1 MNLLCPNCQKM
12 LTVPEQYA
20 GQLMKCPLCQG
31 TFTVPTL
38 PAAPPP
44 PPPPP
49 PPPSQPDIYR
59 FQDPNPPAPPPSMTP
74 GYSTPVIQPSAPAV
88 PPPPPPPPPPP
99 LPPGEYTRKA
109 TIWFSPKVLQ
119 YVPAVAM
126 VLLFILQMFPW
137 VGVYFGGYSVV
148 TQNAWGAMVGSQP
161 PEENDLKSLFRWT
174 SEQELNKE
182 KESKEGKEVR
192 LPTAA
197 VVAFPPSFSPLA
209 LFYLLLYF
217 PTAALTVACTVL
229 PLLPLKL
236 PPAVQPLLKW
246 KWALALLLNLLL
258 FAILILQLALGFGL
272 ESAVKTA
279 QLARQNALIKER
291 DNKDQTVPK
300 MQLDA
305 TLNDAVDHVQLTRT
319 VYVVVLLHLL
329 TIVCTLL
336 MFWLNQREAFNKPL
350 PEMTLRW

>member
-49 PPPSQPDIYR
+49 SAPDIYR
-59 FQDPNPPAPPPSMTP
+59 LQDPSPAPPPSMPPSYTSP
-74 GYSTPVIQPSAPAV
+74 LIQPSAPAV

-109 TIWFSPKVLQ
+109 TIGFSPKVLQ
-119 YVPAVAM
+119 FVPAVAM
-126 VLLFILQMFPW
+126 ALIFILQLAPW
-137 VGVYFGGYSVV
+137 VGVYFGGYAAVS
-148 TQNAWGAMVGSQP
+148 QNAWGAMIGTTP
-161 PEENDLKSLFRWT
+161 TEENDLKILFRWT
-174 SEQELNKE
+174 TEGDLKKDLANM
-182 KESKEGKEVR
+182 KEGKETKLRDV
-192 LPTAA
+192 A
-197 VVAFPPSFSPLA
+197 VLAYAPSFSFLA
-209 LFYLLLYF
+209 LCYLLLYF
-217 PTAALTVACTVL
+217 PTAALTVACVVL
-229 PLLPLKL
+229 PLLPVKL

-258 FAILILQLALGFGL
+258 FSILLLQLALGFGI
-272 ESAVKTA
+272 ESAVKNA
-279 QLARQNALIKER
+279 QSERIKTLVELKS
-291 DNKDQTVPK
+291 DPLPK
-300 MQLDA
+300 MLQDA
-305 TLNDAVDHVQLTRT
+305 MLSDAVDRVQLTRT
-319 VYVVVLLHLL
+319 VYVVILLHLL
-329 TIVCTLL
+329 TIVCALL

-350 PEMTLRW
+350 PELTLRW